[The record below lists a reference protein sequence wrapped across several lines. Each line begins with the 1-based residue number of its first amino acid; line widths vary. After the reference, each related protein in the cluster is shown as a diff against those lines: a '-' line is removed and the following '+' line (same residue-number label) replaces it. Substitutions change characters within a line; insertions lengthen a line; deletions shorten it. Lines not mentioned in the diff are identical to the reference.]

1 MPTAGKARLFKVGKR
16 SLRTTGKAQLFTTS
30 GRCSEC
36 CTPYVLASFVTN
48 GNTAPCWS
56 LTPYQGTGRATPC
69 AFWRLI
75 ETGSCYPGGYPW
87 YGAGCVDSTGRLV
100 GLPSQFCTSYYYNGY
115 MQLQIGCRSASGT
128 QINWPGSCQST
139 SSVYSCSQNGSGGGG
154 GGGGGGGDA
163 EPVVGPPDPPTA

>member
-36 CTPYVLASFVTN
+36 CTPYVLASFTTN
-48 GNTAPCWS
+48 SSNPTWN
-56 LTPYQGTGRATPC
+56 LTPYQGPGKATPC

-75 ETGSCYPGGYPW
+75 ETGSCYPYSYPW

-100 GLPSQFCTSYYYNGY
+100 GLPSSFTSQYSYNGY

-139 SSVYSCSQNGSGGGG
+139 SSVYSCGGGAAGG
-154 GGGGGGGDA
+154 GGGGGGGDI
-163 EPVVGPPDPPTA
+163 EPELPAPGPVAQ